1 MFSILGTQ
9 EYADWYQV
17 QPFKIQGLIH
27 ARLERI
33 KEHGHFGDAK
43 HISSRLSEL
52 RWKNGLRIYF
62 SISIKE
68 NYKSI
73 VLLIGGTKSSQKS
86 DIAKAKKLILQLNK
100 V

>member
-9 EYADWYQV
+9 EYVEWYQV

-43 HISSRLSEL
+43 HISSQLSEL